1 MPATTPPAIVR
12 RPSVAWR
19 RWPCLAFLVA
29 SLSLLASC
37 SRDPYAPA
45 TRLVL
50 WHQMMVGERQILAE
64 KIAEFEQNHPGVRV
78 EALYKETEE
87 LRSGF
92 QAAALAGI
100 GPDLIYGPSDA
111 IGAFATMNLLADLQP
126 WFQPDELSQF
136 VDQAV
141 IRDPAHAMAQDAP
154 VLQLGDRL
162 GNHLALVINRQLIPQ
177 APRTTA
183 ELVAAAIANTIDRN
197 GDGKP
202 EIYGLVWNF
211 TEPFFLIPFLTGYGG
226 WVFQPNA
233 ATTPA
238 LDASGN
244 VAAIE
249 FVHRLQSVE
258 RVLPQ
263 NCDYETAD
271 ALFKNGQAAMII
283 NGDWSWAE
291 YLANPKIDAAV
302 CVLPEVSETGLPMQ
316 PMVATKGYSL
326 NRNTSGEQARQAIE
340 LVRFLLSEPVQADFS
355 RRLKVL
361 PSRKKLL
368 DAPELQSD
376 PTLKASY
383 AQALRGRSMPVVSE
397 LRAVWDAMRPSYQL
411 VLSGKLPA
419 SQAAQEMQADALKR
433 IAVMNSPPQPD
444 ASAPFLYLLPLALLG
459 LLLWWQRG
467 FWSQLRDDWQRN
479 PLAYWLALPAFVV
492 TFATIIYPFLFNL
505 AVSCSNMSLRHFHDW
520 RITGVQNYF
529 EVFREPAFFRV
540 ALLTL
545 LWTVVNVTLH
555 VAIGVLLAVTLNG
568 PVRGKSVYRLILIL
582 PWAIPAYIT
591 ALSWRG
597 MFDAEYGAVNLL
609 GNRLFGLPAINW
621 LGDATN
627 AFLACLITNV
637 WLGFPFMM
645 VIALG
650 GLQGIPAELYE
661 AARMERVSRWQQFW
675 QITLPLLRPVLVP
688 AATLGAIWT
697 FNNLNVVWLVSNGGE
712 PADQTHILVSYVY
725 KSVFNAYRYGFGAAL
740 SVVIFA
746 ALLVLCGWYLTR
758 SRAVEGA
765 TE

>member
-1 MPATTPPAIVR
+1 MPATTPSAIVNRPPASR
-12 RPSVAWR
+12 RGALCLGLAIALLGILAGCERAQLKPS
-19 RWPCLAFLVA
+19 
-29 SLSLLASC
+29 
-37 SRDPYAPA
+37 

-50 WHQMMVGERQILAE
+50 WHQMMVGERQILTE
-64 KIAEFEQNHPGVRV
+64 QLAEFERQHPGLRV
-78 EALYKETEE
+78 DALYKETEE

-126 WFQPDELSQF
+126 WFSAEELEEF
-136 VDQAV
+136 VEQAV
-141 IRDPAHAMAQDAP
+141 IRAP
-154 VLQLGDRL
+154 SSPPGQAAPLLQLGDRL
-162 GNHLALVINRQLIPQ
+162 GNHLALVINRQLVPNP
-177 APRTTA
+177 PRDTA
-183 ELVAAAIANTIDRN
+183 ELVGLAKANTIDRN
-197 GDGKP
+197 QDGKP
-202 EIYGLVWNF
+202 EVYGLVWNF

-226 WVFQPNA
+226 WVFQSDSP
-233 ATTPA
+233 TTPA
-238 LDASGN
+238 LDSPGN
-244 VAAIE
+244 LAAIE

-291 YLANPKIDAAV
+291 YLANPKINAAV
-302 CVLPEVSETGLPMQ
+302 CVLPDVSETGRPMQ

-326 NRNTSGEQARQAIE
+326 NRNTTGEQARLAIE
-340 LVRFLLSEPVQADFS
+340 LVRFLLSEPVQAEFS
-355 RRLKVL
+355 RQLKVL

-383 AQALRGRSMPVVSE
+383 AQALRGRSMPVASE

-411 VLSGKLPA
+411 VLSGQLPA
-419 SQAAQEMQADALKR
+419 ADAAKEMQTDALKR

-467 FWSQLRDDWQRN
+467 FWSQLWHDWQRN

-520 RITGVQNYF
+520 RITGVQNYL

-545 LWTVVNVTLH
+545 LWTVVNVILH
-555 VAIGVLLAVTLNG
+555 VTIGVLLAVTLNG
-568 PVRGKSVYRLILIL
+568 PVRGKSVYRLLLIL

-597 MFDAEYGAVNLL
+597 MFDAEFGAVNLL
-609 GNRLFGLPAINW
+609 SNRLFGLPAMNW
-621 LGDATN
+621 LGDPTN

-661 AARMERVSRWQQFW
+661 AARMERVSRWKQFW
-675 QITLPLLRPVLVP
+675 HITLPMLRPVLIP

-746 ALLVLCGWYLTR
+746 ALLILCGWYLTR
-758 SRAVEGA
+758 SRAAEGV

>member
-1 MPATTPPAIVR
+1 
-12 RPSVAWR
+12 
-19 RWPCLAFLVA
+19 
-29 SLSLLASC
+29 
-37 SRDPYAPA
+37 
-45 TRLVL
+45 
-50 WHQMMVGERQILAE
+50 MVGERQILAE
-64 KIAEFEQNHPGVRV
+64 QISAFEQAHPGVRV

-126 WFQPDELSQF
+126 WFPPEELSQF

-141 IRDPAHAMAQDAP
+141 IRVPANSTDSSP
-154 VLQLGDRL
+154 PLLQLGDRL
-162 GNHLALVINRQLIPQ
+162 GNHLALVINRQLIPH
-177 APRTTA
+177 PPKTTA
-183 ELVAAAIANTIDRN
+183 ELLAAAKANTIDRN
-197 GDGKP
+197 QDGKP
-202 EIYGLVWNF
+202 EVYGLVWNF

-226 WVFQPNA
+226 WVFQANA
-233 ATTPA
+233 PTTPA
-238 LDASGN
+238 LDAPGN
-244 VAAIE
+244 IAAIE

-291 YLANPKIDAAV
+291 YLANPKIDAAI
-302 CVLPEVSETGLPMQ
+302 CVLPDVSETGLAMQ

-326 NRNTSGEQARQAIE
+326 NRNTTGEQARLAID
-340 LVRFLLSEPVQADFS
+340 LVRFLLSEQVQAEFS

-419 SQAAQEMQADALKR
+419 ADAAREMQADAQKR

-444 ASAPFLYLLPLALLG
+444 ASAPLLYLLPVALLG

-467 FWSQLRDDWQRN
+467 FWSQLWDDWQRN
-479 PLAYWLALPAFVV
+479 PLAYWLALPAFLV

-520 RITGVQNYF
+520 RITGVQNYL

-545 LWTVVNVTLH
+545 LWTIVNVTLH
-555 VAIGVLLAVTLNG
+555 VAIGVLLAITLNG
-568 PVRGKSVYRLILIL
+568 PVRGKSVYRLLLIL

-609 GNRLFGLPAINW
+609 GNRLFRLPPINW

-627 AFLACLITNV
+627 ALLACLITNV

-661 AARMERVSRWQQFW
+661 AARMERVSRWKQFW
-675 QITLPLLRPVLVP
+675 HITLPLLRPVLIP

-746 ALLVLCGWYLTR
+746 ALLLLCGWYLTR
-758 SRAVEGA
+758 SRAAEGVA
-765 TE
+765 E